1 MQTQTPSQDS
11 RVLRGNTGTT
21 TATGTS
27 PATHR
32 RGTSQQ
38 LQQQRQEDEKR
49 PRSQGSATATTP
61 SSSGGIIARRQSL
74 VRPSPL
80 KTSTTAGA
88 GASGIATPA
97 ARNTATSP
105 RKREIPRPQTSP
117 KKTNHDKTDMPPPP
131 LPRHVRSTSLKQQPS
146 STSLSSPGGSASL
159 GKQHARHRSQ
169 GVTAGDNK
177 ATTVVK
183 KGEGEGTPRGK
194 APFTSYQ
201 QQVPPKK
208 TAGSRLAG
216 VSAVG
221 SGAGTTADPDPS
233 LMPSSWPE
241 IAALQTEI
249 LHLHLY
255 HSSSLQQHAEWQ
267 AESETQLR
275 KKYDSVAETY
285 RAIVNDEKQH
295 QRCLNGQA
303 LSTWLRNVEPTA
315 ASTSDQI
322 QHLSH
327 IIQDITDLIDPLT
340 GRYTLVLQTFDAWF
354 HKADEIRKCRRQL
367 DSDAAAGLLVFIDPL
382 DDHGWREEIE
392 ALGMKLEFCAR
403 QLQSLDIL
411 GHFGDVGGQ
420 EDSAL
425 VRVVRGLEELL
436 LGLSKEVAI
445 VKRIERDIV
454 RAERVW
460 VTKITE
466 QFCGDGE
473 RSGPSRPRE
482 ERLGGGLWRS
492 AVRP

>member
-1 MQTQTPSQDS
+1 MKGQTQSQET
-11 RVLRGNTGTT
+11 RLPRGNPG
-21 TATGTS
+21 TATSTATS

-38 LQQQRQEDEKR
+38 SQQQQQEGEKR

-61 SSSGGIIARRQSL
+61 SSSGGTVARRQSL

-80 KTSTTAGA
+80 KTSTTTGT
-88 GASGIATPA
+88 GTGTGIATPA
-97 ARNTATSP
+97 GRNPATSP

-117 KKTNHDKTDMPPPP
+117 RKINNDKTDMPPPP
-131 LPRHVRSTSLKQQPS
+131 LPRHVRSSSLKQQPS
-146 STSLSSPGGSASL
+146 STSLSSPGGSASP
-159 GKQHARHRSQ
+159 GRQHTRHRSQ
-169 GVTAGDNK
+169 IVTAGDSK
-177 ATTVVK
+177 APNAVK
-183 KGEGEGTPRGK
+183 KGEGEEIPRAK
-194 APFTSYQ
+194 PLLKPYQ
-201 QQVPPKK
+201 QVSPKK
-208 TAGSRLAG
+208 TAGARLTD
-216 VSAVG
+216 VTAVG
-221 SGAGTTADPDPS
+221 SGAGTTAEPDPS

-267 AESETQLR
+267 TESETQLR
-275 KKYDSVAETY
+275 NKYNSVAQTY
-285 RAIVNDEKQH
+285 RAIVNDEKQR

-315 ASTSDQI
+315 ASTSDQV
-322 QHLSH
+322 QHLSQ
-327 IIQDITDLIDPLT
+327 IIQEITDLTDPLT
-340 GRYTLVLQTFDAWF
+340 GRYTLALQTFDVWF
-354 HKADEIRKCRRQL
+354 HKANEIRKCRRQL
-367 DSDAAAGLLVFIDPL
+367 DSDAATGLLVFIDPL
-382 DDHGWREEIE
+382 DDHDWREEVNT
-392 ALGMKLEFCAR
+392 LSLKLELCER

-436 LGLSKEVAI
+436 LGLSKEVAV

-460 VTKITE
+460 VTSITE
-466 QFCGDGE
+466 QFSGDGA

-482 ERLGGGLWRS
+482 ERLGLWRS
-492 AVRP
+492 AVQL